1 MTFIQ
6 ERPFKP
12 FGHELLLDLYD
23 VKDLLNPKHCL
34 CDDIE
39 FTYRFLEDM
48 VVFLG
53 MTPMA
58 PPYVIHAPSKINI
71 QEGVGLSGNGPV
83 DIFNVDREE
92 VYPDKAG
99 VSAWQPLI
107 ESGIQIH
114 TLAPKRFV
122 SIDIYTC
129 GKLEVDKVKR
139 FVEYYYNPSKIEEKY
154 VIRGKEYSES

>member
-1 MTFIQ
+1 MTFIDK
-6 ERPFKP
+6 RPFKP

-23 VKDLLNPKHCL
+23 VKNPKCEGNV
-34 CDDIE
+34 CDDVE

-48 VVFLG
+48 VTFLG

-58 PPYVIHAPSKINI
+58 PPYVIHAPSKIEI
-71 QEGVGLSGNGPV
+71 KEGLGLSGKGPV
-83 DIFNVDREE
+83 DTFEVKREE

-99 VSAWQPLI
+99 VSAWQALI

-114 TLAPKRFV
+114 TLAPKNFV

-129 GKLEVDKVKR
+129 GKLEQEQVIAFVK
-139 FVEYYYNPSKIEEKY
+139 YYYNPSKIESHY
-154 VIRGKEYSES
+154 LVRGKEYGGA